1 MSRRAGTKY
10 RVRAMSGL
18 SSSVRRLPV
27 RSAGLVAV
35 LVAALASACGGATP
49 SPKAG
54 RTTTTYTTVDEAQ
67 RALDD
72 AEKKLVRA
80 RGPATDAL
88 RNEKKDAAPTPT
100 GTAPTTP
107 TGGVVQPAPPQAQ
120 PAPPSP
126 PTRATE
132 RPAQAEDVGKDRDGD
147 EESGTPCELACRAL
161 ASMKRAADAVCR
173 LAGETDP
180 RCTDARRRV
189 SESET
194 RVAACS
200 CTTER

>member
-1 MSRRAGTKY
+1 
-10 RVRAMSGL
+10 MSGL
-18 SSSVRRLPV
+18 PSTRRLPV
-27 RSAGLVAV
+27 RSAGILAV
-35 LVAALASACGGATP
+35 LGAALASACGGATP

-54 RTTTTYTTVDEAQ
+54 RTTTTYATVDEAQ

-80 RGPATDAL
+80 RGPAADAL
-88 RNEKKDAAPTPT
+88 RSEKKDAAPTPT
-100 GTAPTTP
+100 GAAPTTPTTP
-107 TGGVVQPAPPQAQ
+107 TGGVAQPAPPQAQ
-120 PAPPSP
+120 PIPPSA
-126 PTRATE
+126 TRATE
-132 RPAQAEDVGKDRDGD
+132 RAPHAEDVGKASDGD

-173 LAGETDP
+173 LAGEADP

-200 CTTER
+200 CGPER